1 MRNKERGLVEIIKL
15 SGLSVAAVSTTLLF
29 PTGLYLMGHGIPKA
43 DAPEICCGVLS
54 AAAGV
59 GLPMTFANL
68 ALNTYRDFKNRNR
81 YIPE

>member
-1 MRNKERGLVEIIKL
+1 MRNKESDIVKIIKF
-15 SGLSVAAVSTTLLF
+15 SGLSAAAVSTTVLF

-59 GLPMTFANL
+59 GFPFLFGNAAINRYKSL
-68 ALNTYRDFKNRNR
+68 RDQTYR
-81 YIPE
+81 I